1 MDNMDGGG
9 LVPVGS
15 CRVIEGR
22 CDLNCHKL
30 SFLCWAPQSWVY
42 HSPPGSLW
50 ALMDVE
56 DQGLSC
62 NQLKT
67 TMEGL

>member
-1 MDNMDGGG
+1 MWFKLPEAQFFVLGTRKLG
-9 LVPVGS
+9 LPFS
-15 CRVIEGR
+15 RVATR
-22 CDLNCHKL
+22 
-30 SFLCWAPQSWVY
+30 
-42 HSPPGSLW
+42 

-67 TMEGL
+67 TMEGLFHCQCLA